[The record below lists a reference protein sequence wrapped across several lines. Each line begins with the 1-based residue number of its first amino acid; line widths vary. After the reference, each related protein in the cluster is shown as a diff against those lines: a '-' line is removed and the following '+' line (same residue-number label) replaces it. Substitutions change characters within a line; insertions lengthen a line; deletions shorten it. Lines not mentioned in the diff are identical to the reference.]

1 MKKKKT
7 KNIGKFTRHQIDR
20 HRALLASAPE
30 SIEKRQNNIHN
41 RNQMLAGTLA
51 YNLGLEKTR
60 MQSHLT
66 SRPNALQRAA
76 TEEYM
81 GTLTQRINSL
91 VRGGIGYEK

>member
-7 KNIGKFTRHQIDR
+7 KNIGKMTRHQIDR

-30 SIEKRQNNIHN
+30 TIEKRQNNIVN

-51 YNLGLEKTR
+51 YNLGLENKR

-91 VRGGIGYEK
+91 ARAGLPYEK

>member
-7 KNIGKFTRHQIDR
+7 KIGKFTRQQIDR

-30 SIEKRQNNIHN
+30 SIEKRQNKIFN
-41 RNQMLAGTLA
+41 RNAMLASTQA

-81 GTLTQRINSL
+81 GTLTKRINAL
-91 VRGGIGYEK
+91 ARTGLPEK